1 MTSTSNTRN
10 STLKFEKLDRLPEP
24 GYPKE
29 KGETYLA
36 VIPKDVEAWL
46 NGVCGDFDESIDD
59 QYNLVTRVNSTRSI
73 GGGSNRSRSPSS
85 GSLLNS
91 GTSFSNPLFDGSR
104 EIKAKRSSPS
114 LEMSSYV
121 DEIVEDTHDDVAP
134 NTNLD
139 PPKLSSAK
147 SFTIHEVTSKGDIIK
162 EIKR

>member
-1 MTSTSNTRN
+1 M
-10 STLKFEKLDRLPEP
+10 K
-24 GYPKE
+24 
-29 KGETYLA
+29 
-36 VIPKDVEAWL
+36 
-46 NGVCGDFDESIDD
+46 
-59 QYNLVTRVNSTRSI
+59 RVNSTRSI

-147 SFTIHEVTSKGDIIK
+147 SFTIHEVTSKGEIIK